1 MKRFLFF
8 ICICM
13 AVSLTSQAQ
22 ESGLNIDSL
31 TQVGIQNA
39 VKKAYQM
46 TELAFVPVGTF
57 YPNSA
62 ERKPYVAGQQYKGV
76 IYSST
81 KETNTFVGQDVSFHT
96 FMTAMHNPRS
106 VLYTI
111 QLDKAPYHGSN
122 CRAYYGT
129 VCSGLVNYALCI
141 KLAQRSTDILE
152 SDRFELIPQQN
163 AKGVQVADIIAR
175 DGHPRIVTAKTKNS
189 KGQTVIEICVAYNSG
204 SRRYTVVG
212 EKAFD
217 SMLRRNGYKIFRYK
231 DIWQNTEYTP
241 VNEFVAV
248 AGEEKLPFEYNE
260 EICANKGDE
269 SCYITGEDIII
280 NVLGKGEKVQIY
292 KDNEIFDEIYVQEK
306 DTDLVLKGYAYGN
319 YKARLVKKTG
329 RRSHFTRWKVIDVN
343 VSIDK
348 EKNRICFSSANAKPV
363 YYEFSTIG
371 GSRPT
376 NKNRTY
382 AALFTEEDLK
392 NGYVKVQP
400 PKKPEKGKSNIVY
413 VKVHFESKYGMSIN
427 KPLNW
432 YD

>member
-1 MKRFLFF
+1 
-8 ICICM
+8 M

-129 VCSGLVNYALCI
+129 VCSGLVNYALGI

-248 AGEEKLPFEYNE
+248 AGEEKLPFEYNA

-269 SCYITGEDIII
+269 S
-280 NVLGKGEKVQIY
+280 
-292 KDNEIFDEIYVQEK
+292 
-306 DTDLVLKGYAYGN
+306 
-319 YKARLVKKTG
+319 
-329 RRSHFTRWKVIDVN
+329 
-343 VSIDK
+343 
-348 EKNRICFSSANAKPV
+348 
-363 YYEFSTIG
+363 
-371 GSRPT
+371 
-376 NKNRTY
+376 
-382 AALFTEEDLK
+382 
-392 NGYVKVQP
+392 
-400 PKKPEKGKSNIVY
+400 
-413 VKVHFESKYGMSIN
+413 
-427 KPLNW
+427 
-432 YD
+432 